1 MEQEKVNNIINENN
15 KDNAFNRLYKL
26 QLLLKKESALKE
38 LCKIFFYSFYFRY

>member
-1 MEQEKVNNIINENN
+1 MMKLIINNKSNESN

-38 LCKIFFYSFYFRY
+38 LCKI